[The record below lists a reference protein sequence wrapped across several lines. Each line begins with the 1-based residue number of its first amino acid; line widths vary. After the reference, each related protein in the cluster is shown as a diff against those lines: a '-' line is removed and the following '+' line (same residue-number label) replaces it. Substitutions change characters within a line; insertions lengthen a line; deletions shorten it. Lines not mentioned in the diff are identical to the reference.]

1 MSDERKRILKM
12 LADGVISA
20 DEAEELLDAL
30 GKSGGQQS
38 QAGEI
43 GVVKELKKLKYIYVK
58 VLSSQNDN
66 VDVRVPLG
74 LIRAGMRLTTLI
86 PPQAIDQI
94 NKTMREKGMSFD
106 LNNIKPDDIE
116 ELIKNLADMEVNVKS
131 KNGDTVRVYCGE

>member
-1 MSDERKRILKM
+1 MSEERKRILKM
-12 LADGVISA
+12 LADGAISP
-20 DEAEELLDAL
+20 DEAEDLLEAL
-30 GKSGGQQS
+30 AKGGGRQPQV
-38 QAGEI
+38 I
-43 GVVKELKKLKYIYVK
+43 KDIKNIKYIYVK

-86 PPQAIDQI
+86 PPQAIEHI
-94 NKTMREKGMSFD
+94 NSTMREKGMSFD

>member
-12 LADGVISA
+12 LADGAISA

-116 ELIKNLADMEVNVKS
+116 ELIKNIADMEVNVKS

>member
-12 LADGVISA
+12 LADGAISA

-38 QAGEI
+38 QAGES

-116 ELIKNLADMEVNVKS
+116 ELIKNLADMEVNVTS